1 MYMDEFDLQIYKRYN
16 PDISHLTDKNL
27 LIHWETNGK
36 YEKRI
41 YSKESMLK
49 KSEHLLYFDLDHYI
63 KANPDIKFETHNE
76 YVLDYLRNRLNDGL
90 DINSELTNFKN
101 LKKEKFLPLL
111 KKESK
116 NMNFLS
122 EEAKKIYKIGACD
135 TESANE
141 WSPSEII
148 EQVVSQNEIVVNIGA
163 GYRKNKERYYSLKNV
178 INTEIFAYP
187 TTDIVCDGDD
197 LPFKDNSVDAIIS
210 LAVLEHVKNPWK
222 HVEEMLRVVKP
233 GGKILA
239 DVPFL
244 QPYHGYPYH
253 YYNMT
258 TEGLRNL
265 FGKNVKILSHTIENW
280 EKPIHTL
287 TWFLDRYKNFL
298 TNPHTR
304 LRFLNLTVQ
313 EILNNGTNL
322 ELDYVQHMDKSKEE
336 IIACGSCLIV
346 EKLGDFES
354 NSENNTTE

>member
-1 MYMDEFDLQIYKRYN
+1 MDEFDLQIYKRYN

-287 TWFLDRYKNFL
+287 TWFLEK
-298 TNPHTR
+298 
-304 LRFLNLTVQ
+304 
-313 EILNNGTNL
+313 
-322 ELDYVQHMDKSKEE
+322 YVSFIQITQHES
-336 IIACGSCLIV
+336 
-346 EKLGDFES
+346 DF
-354 NSENNTTE
+354 